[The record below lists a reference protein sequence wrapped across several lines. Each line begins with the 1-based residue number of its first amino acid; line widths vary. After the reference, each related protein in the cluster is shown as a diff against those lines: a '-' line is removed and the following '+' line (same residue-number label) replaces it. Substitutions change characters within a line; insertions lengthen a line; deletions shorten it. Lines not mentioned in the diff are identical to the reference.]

1 MASKAHSRKE
11 TGRGESRPA
20 MTERTKFPIPR
31 KSRSNHDD
39 HKSPGTTSQDVQID
53 HADCD
58 GLNNRRRNLRFADHS
73 QNGQNTRRPSTNT
86 SGFKGVCWHK
96 RIRKWQAQIK
106 LNGKK
111 KHLDYFDTVEEAAA
125 AYDKA
130 AIELFGEFARPN
142 GVQLEF
148 DL

>member
-1 MASKAHSRKE
+1 MDASAYS
-11 TGRGESRPA
+11 
-20 MTERTKFPIPR
+20 
-31 KSRSNHDD
+31 
-39 HKSPGTTSQDVQID
+39 TTAASDR
-53 HADCD
+53 DCD
-58 GLNNRRRNLRFADHS
+58 GLNNRRSNLRLATPS
-73 QNGQNTRRPSTNT
+73 QNMQNSRIPSNNS
-86 SGFKGVCWHK
+86 SGFKGAFWHK
-96 RIRKWQAQIK
+96 RERKWQAQIK